1 MSPPPAWDD
10 LNARSR
16 GLAAHLLTPSQLDA
30 LSRTADLQA
39 LAQDLR
45 RLGFTIEE
53 DADQATPA
61 ALELAVRR
69 WAADFTAV
77 LARWAGPR
85 AEPLAVLFE
94 EEDRR
99 SLRAILRGA
108 VQGVAAEQRLAGLI
122 PTPALPERALA
133 ELARQPTPATV
144 ATLLVA
150 WRNPYGSPILAT
162 AAAAH
167 PDLAQLE
174 RILAR
179 SFAARILRTTRRAGG
194 VLRAFSAE
202 TIDLE
207 NVAAA
212 LVLCTET
219 KDLLPKQA
227 FLPGG
232 ARVTI
237 QDFEEAVACGEPG
250 AAAQRLAQAFGRTR
264 YSDVL
269 RRHASSPTVLEEAL
283 LAARI
288 ARLRRLQRLS
298 PLGVVPVLL
307 SFLRLRAQVLDL
319 QRIIWGVAL
328 GAPPGV
334 VAEGLVSAQ

>member
-1 MSPPPAWDD
+1 MSPAWDD

-30 LSRTADLQA
+30 LSRDADLST

-45 RLGFTIEE
+45 RMGFTIEE
-53 DADQATPA
+53 GADQTTPA

-69 WAADFTAV
+69 WAAAYTAV
-77 LARWAGPR
+77 LVRWAGPR

-108 VQGVAAEQRLAGLI
+108 AQGVAAEQRLAGLI
-122 PTPALPERALA
+122 PTPALPERALS
-133 ELARQPTPATV
+133 ELARQPTPGTV

-150 WRNPYGSPILAT
+150 WRNPYGSPVLAT
-162 AAAAH
+162 AAEAH

-174 RILAR
+174 LILGR
-179 SFAARILRTTRRAGG
+179 TFAARILRTTSRAGG
-194 VLRAFSAE
+194 VLRAYAAE

-212 LVLCTET
+212 LVLATET

-237 QDFEEAVACGEPG
+237 QDFEEAVASGAPG
-250 AAAQRLAQAFGRTR
+250 MATERLARAFGRTR
-264 YSDVL
+264 YADAL
-269 RRHASSPTVLEEAL
+269 RGHASNPSALEEAL

-328 GAPPGV
+328 GAPPGD
-334 VAEGLVSAQ
+334 VAAGLVSAQ